1 MVSVLLLV
9 FIINSVAFYPFA
21 VLCFV
26 EVLTLLNSIFHARRP
41 SLGQDSGFLHY
52 VGVNTKYH
60 IAFKDTDSFTVAG
73 KNVNKTGDVSG
84 VLLIYLA
91 LEIGKALAAITLA
104 LVTVLYDH
112 DKDCEM

>member
-21 VLCFV
+21 VLFFV
-26 EVLTLLNSIFHARRP
+26 EVLTALVSIFHARRP
-41 SLGQDSGFLHY
+41 SL
-52 VGVNTKYH
+52 
-60 IAFKDTDSFTVAG
+60 
-73 KNVNKTGDVSG
+73 G

-112 DKDCEM
+112 DKDCEIQTQYLDLMARACASFCSCDNSIHFMIDVGVVAFADEAGSL